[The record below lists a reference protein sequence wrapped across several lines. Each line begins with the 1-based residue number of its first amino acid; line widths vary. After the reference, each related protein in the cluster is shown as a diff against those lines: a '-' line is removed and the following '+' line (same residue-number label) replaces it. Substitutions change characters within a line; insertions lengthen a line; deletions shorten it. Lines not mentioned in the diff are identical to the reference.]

1 MQPRSKNSVEIEAE
15 REFLS
20 DEEVVARTRSG
31 DTAVF
36 ELLMRRHN
44 QLIFR
49 ALRAILKDDAEAE
62 DVLQECYVRAYE
74 KLHTFRGEA
83 RVSSWMT
90 RIGVNLALDRLRKR
104 GRTVSL
110 EPSSIE
116 VSNTGTPEDASA
128 TRELN
133 RLLESAIDALPA
145 PYRSVFVLREV
156 EGLGTQ
162 DTADSL
168 GIESATV
175 KTRLHRARAHLRK
188 DLYARVGVT
197 APEVF
202 RFGGERCDR
211 VVASVLAKL
220 SANRR

>member
-1 MQPRSKNSVEIEAE
+1 MQPRSKNSAKIEAE
-15 REFLS
+15 RELLS

-74 KLHTFRGEA
+74 NLHTFRGEA

-110 EPSSIE
+110 DPSSIE

-128 TRELN
+128 ARELN

-145 PYRSVFVLREV
+145 LYRSVFVLREV

-220 SANRR
+220 SANRG